1 MDNPA
6 QILLY
11 GSVLIAVALGLLVI
25 SLLVAYL
32 RALKKVTE
40 IKSKKRS
47 IEDEAALEA
56 DKIITEARNQASQI
70 IQESQTKASA
80 IVKEAGVLN
89 EQVKNQILTEISQVT
104 NEYAKSY
111 QEVLAKAKTD
121 VIKIVSNISDDVK
134 KEASLEIQTMRQAL
148 TQEVAAAQAATK
160 KAIEDSLSKV
170 EGEVESYKKA
180 RFERIDKAVLDIIRQ
195 VSQRVIGRSLSTEE
209 KEDLIIKSLEEAKKE
224 NVF

>member
-1 MDNPA
+1 MENPA

-25 SLLVAYL
+25 SLLVSYL

-40 IKSKKRS
+40 IKDKKRN
-47 IEDEAALEA
+47 IEDEAAKEA
-56 DKIITEARNQASQI
+56 DRIITEARNQASQI
-70 IQESQTKASA
+70 IQESQVKASA
-80 IVKEAGVLN
+80 IIKEAGVLN
-89 EQVKNQILTEISQVT
+89 EQVKNQILAEVSQVT

-111 QEVLAKAKTD
+111 QEVLTKAKTD
-121 VIKIVSNISDDVK
+121 VVEIISNISDEVK
-134 KEASLEIQTMRQAL
+134 KEATVEIQTMRQTL
-148 TQEVAAAQAATK
+148 TQEIANAQVVTR

-170 EGEVESYKKA
+170 GEEIEAYKKA
-180 RFERIDKAVLDIIRQ
+180 RFERIDSAVIDIIRQ
-195 VSQRVIGRSLSTEE
+195 VSQRVIGKSLSTEE